1 MATSLSKLHPYVKE
15 KAEQLLENANKRLKS
30 HKMIITQAY
39 RSKEEQDNLFAQG
52 RTNKFD
58 SKGKRLSV
66 VTNARGGRSMHN
78 YGLAIDFAL
87 VTPDGKTAVW
97 DINKD
102 FDKDGKADWMEV
114 VAEAKKLGFEWGGDW
129 KSFKDYPHFQ
139 MTAGLSDSQ
148 VYNGMKPKFPTVEK
162 EAVATEDKKETDTSE
177 DKKETVP
184 AKKPAVNVNVTPKP
198 IVPYPGIVLKEKAKG
213 MKVIDIK
220 RVQRAAGMPEKDVDG
235 KYGPK
240 TTKAVKAYQKKQG
253 LTVDGEV
260 GTKTWNR
267 MF

>member
-1 MATSLSKLHPYVKE
+1 MATSLSKLHPYVKVQAE
-15 KAEQLLENANKRLKS
+15 KLLVNANKRLKS

-39 RSKEEQDNLFAQG
+39 RSKEEQDKLFAQG

-58 SKGKRLSV
+58 NKGKRLSV

-148 VYNGMKPKFPTVEK
+148 VYNGMEPKFPKIEIEEK
-162 EAVATEDKKETDTSE
+162 EEPAETEDKKETV
-177 DKKETVP
+177 VP
-184 AKKPAVNVNVTPKP
+184 AKKPNVNVNVTPKP
-198 IVPYPGIVLKEKAKG
+198 IVPYPGIVLKEGAKG

-220 RVQRAAGMPEKDVDG
+220 RVQRGSGMPEKDVDG

-253 LTVDGEV
+253 LTVDGRV
-260 GTKTWNR
+260 GPKTWNR

>member
-1 MATSLSKLHPYVKE
+1 
-15 KAEQLLENANKRLKS
+15 
-30 HKMIITQAY
+30 MIITQAY
-39 RSKEEQDNLFAQG
+39 RSKDEQDKLYAQG
-52 RTNKFD
+52 RTNKYDRF
-58 SKGKRLSV
+58 GKKKPI

-148 VYNGMKPKFPTVEK
+148 VYNGMKPKFPKIETEEK
-162 EAVATEDKKETDTSE
+162 EELLATEDKKETV
-177 DKKETVP
+177 VP
-184 AKKPAVNVNVTPKP
+184 AKKPTVKVDVTPKP
-198 IVPYPGIVLKEKAKG
+198 IVPYPGFVLKEGAKG
-213 MKVIDIK
+213 MKVVDVK
-220 RVQRAAGMPEKDVDG
+220 RIQRAAGMPEKDVDG

>member
-15 KAEQLLENANKRLKS
+15 KAEQLLVNANKRLTS

-39 RSKEEQDNLFAQG
+39 RSKEEQDKLYAQG
-52 RTNKFD
+52 RTDKYD

-78 YGLAIDFAL
+78 FGLAIDFAL
-87 VTPDGKTAVW
+87 ITPDGKTAIW

-114 VAEAKKLGFEWGGDW
+114 VEEAKKLGFEWGGDW

-139 MTAGLSDSQ
+139 MTAGLTDSQ
-148 VYNGMKPKFPTVEK
+148 VYNGVKPKFPITT
-162 EAVATEDKKETDTSE
+162 TEG
-177 DKKETVP
+177 KKETVTN
-184 AKKPAVNVNVTPKP
+184 KKPSVSVDVTPKP

-213 MKVIDIK
+213 MKEIDIK
-220 RVQRAAGMPEKDVDG
+220 RVQRASGMAEKDVDG

-253 LTVDGEV
+253 LAIDGEV
-260 GTKTWNR
+260 GIKTWNR